1 MARDLPFDG
10 DEEVTERGG
19 DTAYRIASATSRVA
33 RGGAYVT
40 GGALIANNGGGV
52 PAPPSEL
59 DSRNAGW
66 AYSADPDP
74 DVPSPVITFPDPDPV
89 QPEAPGS
96 AGDASTTMPLPHG
109 PTFDIQVGRPG
120 DFDLDDYYPG
130 VHTEDIPGL
139 ALVPGS
145 SEGGA
150 PGADYMPGTGVPE
163 SKIPGMPEFGAP
175 DPGLPPDNIP
185 GFDGIPGWG
194 QGFPLP
200 GNEGL
205 GAPGEFE
212 LPAPGDAFQTDIFDL
227 PRFDLSP
234 DSSAQAVARSADDG
248 DWGFDLADLLARPA
262 GDPASGWYGEDGPTG
277 ELVIDYGVDGG
288 FVVADGFGHAVAI
301 DSHMGLDISAGADG
315 FWVTSDWDLD
325 ITVGDGSLLDDRLD
339 QYLDWAQ
346 SGTAAS
352 DLWQSA
358 GRDPLDA
365 AARADAGAE
374 AAARGADS
382 GIAAGADAAVPG
394 VAAGAGAASGAAAS
408 SGAGAAMAPGAAA
421 PGPLPGA
428 AMAPGP
434 VAPGPIAPAPMA
446 PAPMAAAPIAPAPMA
461 PAPVPPPIVV
471 PAAMAPAVQPVAATP
486 LQTTV
491 QPDAATTPMA
501 NVLHAPAG
509 PSPLTAPAAQLPDL
523 FHRPPQAPTPDP
535 QPPAEPVLPGS
546 STPVV
551 PTTTVPTTTGDATST
566 TGPTT
571 TGPDGSTTTSPDGST
586 TVGGSTTPSIG
597 GSTGTS
603 PDGSTTSPETTTGT
617 AGPSTGTTSPETTTA
632 EDGPTGSTGES
643 TGVTTTGPGSST
655 GETATGGTT
664 TDPIG
669 GTSPNAPGTGDRTP
683 DGTPSTVDVPTQ
695 PVPTQQV
702 PTADQPQAPVPTVS
716 VPTQQPVLPDA
727 PAPVAP
733 HPLPTPLPVAPE
745 VQPIADHGS
754 PVPYDGHAVAVTPH
768 TEHTAFGIAGGGLTG
783 DLSGGL
789 LPHTVAVTE
798 DPIADHGHWVFM

>member
-74 DVPSPVITFPDPDPV
+74 DVPSPVVTFPDPEPV
-89 QPEAPGS
+89 LPAAPGS

-109 PTFDIQVGRPG
+109 STFDIQVGRPG

-139 ALVPGS
+139 TLVPGAP
-145 SEGGA
+145 EGGV
-150 PGADYMPGTGVPE
+150 PGSEFMPGTGVPE
-163 SKIPGMPEFGAP
+163 SKIPGMPEFGAQ
-175 DPGLPPDNIP
+175 DPGLPPNNIP

-194 QGFPLP
+194 QGFSLP
-200 GNEGL
+200 GNEGF

-212 LPAPGDAFQTDIFDL
+212 LPEPGDAFQTDIFDL
-227 PRFDLSP
+227 PRFNLSP
-234 DSSAQAVARSADDG
+234 DSSAQSVARSADDG

-262 GDPASGWYGEDGPTG
+262 GDPASGWYGDSAGGPTG
-277 ELVIDYGVDGG
+277 ELIIDYGVDGG
-288 FVVADGFGHAVAI
+288 MVFADGFGHAVAI

-315 FWVTSDWDLD
+315 FWAASDWDLD
-325 ITVGDGSLLDDRLD
+325 ITVGDGNLLDDRLD

-346 SGTAAS
+346 SGAAAS
-352 DLWQSA
+352 DALHSA

-365 AARADAGAE
+365 AARTNAGAE
-374 AAARGADS
+374 TRGAEP
-382 GIAAGADAAVPG
+382 GVAADAAVPG
-394 VAAGAGAASGAAAS
+394 AASGTGAV
-408 SGAGAAMAPGAAA
+408 SGTGAAVAPGVAA
-421 PGPLPGA
+421 PGSIPAA

-434 VAPGPIAPAPMA
+434 GVPAPVAPAPVA
-446 PAPMAAAPIAPAPMA
+446 PAPMAAAPVAPAPVA
-461 PAPVPPPIVV
+461 PAPVPPPVV
-471 PAAMAPAVQPVAATP
+471 APAAMAPAVQPVAATP

-523 FHRPPQAPTPDP
+523 FHRPPQAPTPDR
-535 QPPAEPVLPGS
+535 QSPAEPTLPGS
-546 STPVV
+546 ATPIV

-571 TGPDGSTTTSPDGST
+571 TGPEGSTTTSPDGST
-586 TVGGSTTPSIG
+586 TVDGSTTPSIG
-597 GSTGTS
+597 GTTSTS

-617 AGPSTGTTSPETTTA
+617 EGPTTGSTSPETATS
-632 EDGPTGSTGES
+632 EGGSTGSTGES
-643 TGVTTTGPGSST
+643 TGVTTTSPGAST
-655 GETATGGTT
+655 GETVTGGIT

-669 GTSPNAPGTGDRTP
+669 GTNPNGPGTGDPTP

-695 PVPTQQV
+695 QVPTQQV
-702 PTADQPQAPVPTVS
+702 PTADQPSAPVPTVS
-716 VPTQQPVLPDA
+716 VPTQQPTLPDA
-727 PAPVAP
+727 PAPVTP
-733 HPLPTPLPVAPE
+733 HPLPTPLPVAPQ
-745 VQPIADHGS
+745 VQPIADHIS
-754 PVPYDGHAVAVTPH
+754 PVPYDVHAVAVTPY

-798 DPIADHGHWVFM
+798 DPIADHGHWVIM

>member
-10 DEEVTERGG
+10 DEEVTERGA

-59 DSRNAGW
+59 DSRNTGW
-66 AYSADPDP
+66 ASSADPDP

-89 QPEAPGS
+89 RPEAPGS

-145 SEGGA
+145 PEGGA
-150 PGADYMPGTGVPE
+150 PGADYMPGTGIPE
-163 SKIPGMPEFGAP
+163 PKIPGMPEFGAP

-185 GFDGIPGWG
+185 GFGGIPGWG

-200 GNEGL
+200 GNEGA

-262 GDPASGWYGEDGPTG
+262 GDPASGWYGEGGPTG
-277 ELVIDYGVDGG
+277 ELAIDYGADGG
-288 FVVADGFGHAVAI
+288 FVVADGFGHAAAM
-301 DSHMGLDISAGADG
+301 DSRMGLDVSAGADG

-346 SGTAAS
+346 SDTAAS

-365 AARADAGAE
+365 AARADAGAA
-374 AAARGADS
+374 AAARGADT
-382 GIAAGADAAVPG
+382 GTAAGADAAVPG
-394 VAAGAGAASGAAAS
+394 VASGAGAASGAAAS
-408 SGAGAAMAPGAAA
+408 TGAGAAMAPGAAA

-428 AMAPGP
+428 AMTPGP

-446 PAPMAAAPIAPAPMA
+446 PAPMAAAPVAPAPMA
-461 PAPVPPPIVV
+461 PAPVPPPVV
-471 PAAMAPAVQPVAATP
+471 APAAMAPAVQPVAATP
-486 LQTTV
+486 LQTAV

-501 NVLHAPAG
+501 HVLHAPAG

-523 FHRPPQAPTPDP
+523 FHRPPQAPDP
-535 QPPAEPVLPGS
+535 QPPAEPILPGS

-551 PTTTVPTTTGDATST
+551 PTTTAPTTTGDATST

-586 TVGGSTTPSIG
+586 TVGGSTTPSAG

-617 AGPSTGTTSPETTTA
+617 GGPSTGTTSPETPTS
-632 EDGPTGSTGES
+632 EGGSTGSTDES
-643 TGVTTTGPGSST
+643 TGATTTGPGSST

-669 GTSPNAPGTGDRTP
+669 GTSPNVPGPGDQTP
-683 DGTPSTVDVPTQ
+683 DGTPSTVDVPTR

-716 VPTQQPVLPDA
+716 VPTQQPALPDA

-733 HPLPTPLPVAPE
+733 HPLPTPLPVAPQ

-754 PVPYDGHAVAVTPH
+754 PVPYDVHAVAVTPH
-768 TEHTAFGIAGGGLTG
+768 TEHAAFGIAGGGLTG

-789 LPHTVAVTE
+789 LPHPVAVTE

>member
-89 QPEAPGS
+89 QPEVPGS
-96 AGDASTTMPLPHG
+96 VGDASTTMPLPHG

-145 SEGGA
+145 PEGGV
-150 PGADYMPGTGVPE
+150 PGAEFMPGTGVPE
-163 SKIPGMPEFGAP
+163 SKIPGMPEFGPP
-175 DPGLPPDNIP
+175 DPGLPPNNIP

-194 QGFPLP
+194 QGFQLP

-205 GAPGEFE
+205 GTPGEFE
-212 LPAPGDAFQTDIFDL
+212 LPTPGDAFQTDIFDL

-234 DSSAQAVARSADDG
+234 DSPAQSVARSADDG

-262 GDPASGWYGEDGPTG
+262 GDPASGWYGDAAGGPTG

-288 FVVADGFGHAVAI
+288 MVFADGFGHAAAI
-301 DSHMGLDISAGADG
+301 DSHMGLDVSAGADG
-315 FWVTSDWDLD
+315 FWVASDWDLD

-346 SGTAAS
+346 SGAAAS
-352 DLWQSA
+352 DALQSA
-358 GRDPLDA
+358 RRDPLDA
-365 AARADAGAE
+365 AARSDTGPE
-374 AAARGADS
+374 ARGAEP
-382 GIAAGADAAVPG
+382 GMAADAAVPG
-394 VAAGAGAASGAAAS
+394 VASGTGAASGAAAS
-408 SGAGAAMAPGAAA
+408 NGAGAAMAPGVAA
-421 PGPLPGA
+421 PGPIPAA

-434 VAPGPIAPAPMA
+434 VAPGPVAPAPVA
-446 PAPMAAAPIAPAPMA
+446 PAPMAAAPVAPAPMA
-461 PAPVPPPIVV
+461 PAPVPPPVV
-471 PAAMAPAVQPVAATP
+471 APAAMAPAVQPVAATP

-523 FHRPPQAPTPDP
+523 FHRPPQAPAPDR
-535 QPPAEPVLPGS
+535 QSPAEPTLPDS
-546 STPVV
+546 STPIV
-551 PTTTVPTTTGDATST
+551 PTTTAPPTTGDATST

-586 TVGGSTTPSIG
+586 TVDGSTTPSIG
-597 GSTGTS
+597 GTTSTS
-603 PDGSTTSPETTTGT
+603 ADGSTTSPETTTGT
-617 AGPSTGTTSPETTTA
+617 GSPSTGTPSPETTTS
-632 EDGPTGSTGES
+632 EDGSTGSTGES
-643 TGVTTTGPGSST
+643 TGATTTNPGAST
-655 GETATGGTT
+655 GETVTGGTT

-669 GTSPNAPGTGDRTP
+669 GASPNGPDAGDSTP
-683 DGTPSTVDVPTQ
+683 DGPPSTVDIPTQ
-695 PVPTQQV
+695 PTQQV
-702 PTADQPQAPVPTVS
+702 PTADQPSAPVPTVS

-727 PAPVAP
+727 PAPVTP
-733 HPLPTPLPVAPE
+733 HPLPTPLPVAPQ

-754 PVPYDGHAVAVTPH
+754 PVPYDVHAVAVTPH
-768 TEHTAFGIAGGGLTG
+768 IEHTVFGIAGGGLTG

-798 DPIADHGHWVFM
+798 DPVADHGHWVFM